1 MSRLKVL
8 LRGALISEIQLNPE
22 KEYIGGRKDG
32 SDIRLQ
38 AEKGISR
45 EHFKLKMNDGRWRV
59 QAISRFGEIFS
70 LGQKVD
76 ETALEHGQ
84 MFQIP
89 PYEFHLLDVPESDM
103 PVANE
108 KAVDFSE
115 VTRTVMGA
123 APQVPYIK
131 MVNSK
136 DQVSEML
143 RLEVGDLWVAGRDP
157 SCQIVIPDQRVSRRQ
172 FEIHKTN
179 GIFTILDLGSV
190 NGTFLN
196 GASVSSTDPMPLK
209 SGDAITVLDNTMY
222 FELHDPNF
230 KFKIEKIDI
239 PAIPFEQ
246 VDESIFD
253 NVNDNNESNFNQPQ
267 GMYPVEMS
275 QVDQNA
281 SEQLNANGAGGPFTG
296 MPSGNEKN
304 QFFNFTK
311 PTAAE
316 LTPWQ
321 KILNNKPL
329 LIALCLVFLGVAAY
343 FGGVLDSNE
352 APVVVTSNEGEA
364 FSKLT
369 AKQQAEI
376 KETYSLADQ
385 MMAQQKYDL
394 ALEKIRK
401 IHEMLPAGFKDS
413 KAIQTQAEQSLLTI
427 VQQQEDEKRI
437 REEEEQKKMFSE
449 VAAKCEK
456 LLGPDILVDQIKECL
471 IPIASID
478 PTNADYVRIVSAAEK
493 LETDKKIKQS
503 EQRSYAEQV
512 DQLKKIFADAEKKQ
526 IDGFAFKAIKQ
537 YQTVANS
544 SLPDP
549 DNLKTK
555 ANTRIKYIQKKV
567 AEKTQKSIVQAD
579 SLFKEGKLKQ
589 SIMSLRESL
598 VYDPNNTKVK
608 DKIENYTAEL
618 RRQMMVLYQESVID
632 ESYGIVDNSE
642 TREGAKDK
650 WKKIV
655 ELDLDDGA
663 YFKKAVLKLRKYGVL

>member
-59 QAISRFGEIFS
+59 QTISRFGEIFS
-70 LGQKVD
+70 LGQKID
-76 ETALEHGQ
+76 EAALEHGQ

-89 PYEFHLLDVPESDM
+89 PYEFHLLDVPDSDI
-103 PVANE
+103 PVAND

-196 GASVSSTDPMPLK
+196 GGSVSSTDPMPLK

-239 PAIPFEQ
+239 PAIPFDQ
-246 VDESIFD
+246 S
-253 NVNDNNESNFNQPQ
+253 NESLLDNIDGSSENINQPQ
-267 GMYPVEMS
+267 GMYPVEMPLI
-275 QVDQNA
+275 DQDA
-281 SEQLNANGAGGPFTG
+281 SEQLDSKDAGGPFTG
-296 MPSGNEKN
+296 IPPGNEKN

-311 PTAAE
+311 QPANEATG
-316 LTPWQ
+316 LQ
-321 KILNNKPL
+321 KVLNNKPL
-329 LIALCLVFLGVAAY
+329 LIALCMVFLGAATY
-343 FGGVLDSNE
+343 FGGFLDSDE
-352 APVVVTSNEGEA
+352 APVTATSNEGEA

-369 AKQQAEI
+369 AKEQTEI
-376 KETYSLADQ
+376 VETYSLADQ

-401 IHEMLPAGFKDS
+401 IHEKLPAGYKDS

-456 LLGPDILVDQIKECL
+456 LLGPDVSVDQVKECL

-526 IDGFAFKAIKQ
+526 NDGYAFKAMKQ
-537 YQTVANS
+537 YQNVANS
-544 SLPDP
+544 ALPDP

-555 ANTRIKYIQKKV
+555 ANSRIKYIQKKV

-589 SIMSLRESL
+589 SIISLRESL